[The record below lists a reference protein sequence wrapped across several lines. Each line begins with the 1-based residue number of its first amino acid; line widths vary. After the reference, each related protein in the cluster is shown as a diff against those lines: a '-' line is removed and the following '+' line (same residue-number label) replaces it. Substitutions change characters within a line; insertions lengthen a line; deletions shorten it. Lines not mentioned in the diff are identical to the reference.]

1 MPQLQR
7 IVQGRSATLTHTFY
21 SDGVAADPVPD
32 TATYTITR
40 ADGTVLAT
48 GGATEAGTGKV
59 SVTVTPA
66 QTALLD
72 TWTVTWT
79 ATFGGQVQAFA
90 DTVEVAGDTI
100 FTIADVRATTWGG
113 ATNNDTTYR
122 ISTAS
127 ITAARTEVERV
138 LEHELSFAMVPRYAT
153 ETFDGNGSSVFM
165 LSNPYPRVLRS
176 VTVAG
181 TALTVPQVATVS
193 LSPTGRVYY
202 PSAWTSGYGN
212 VVVGYEHGL
221 SVPPSGAKQV
231 ALALAKR
238 LLTGAPADDRATS
251 MSTDEQTTTFYVPGA
266 SEPFDV
272 PAANRF
278 VMAHSM
284 RTGVA

>member
-1 MPQLQR
+1 
-7 IVQGRSATLTHTFY
+7 VT
-21 SDGVAADPVPD
+21 VAA
-32 TATYTITR
+32 TQNT
-40 ADGTVLAT
+40 
-48 GGATEAGTGKV
+48 
-59 SVTVTPA
+59 
-66 QTALLD
+66 LLD
-72 TWTVTWT
+72 TLTVTWT
-79 ATFGGQVQAFA
+79 ATVNATPQQYV

-127 ITAARTEVERV
+127 ITAARTEVERM
-138 LEHELSFAMVPRYAT
+138 LEHELSFAMVPRYAS
-153 ETFDGNGSSVFM
+153 ETFDGDGSSVFM

-181 TALTVPQVATVS
+181 TALTVPQVATISV
-193 LSPTGRVYY
+193 SPTGRVYY

-238 LLTGAPADDRATS
+238 RADRGAGR
-251 MSTDEQTTTFYVPGA
+251 
-266 SEPFDV
+266 
-272 PAANRF
+272 
-278 VMAHSM
+278 
-284 RTGVA
+284 